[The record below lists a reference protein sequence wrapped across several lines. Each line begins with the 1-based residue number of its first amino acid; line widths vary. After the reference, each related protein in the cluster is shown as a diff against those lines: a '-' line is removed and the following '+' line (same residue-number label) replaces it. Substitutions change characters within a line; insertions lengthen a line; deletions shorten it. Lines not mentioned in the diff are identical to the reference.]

1 MRIAHADI
9 PKKNLTLLLLLV
21 AFALNTANVRAQ
33 YGDFDKWQTERDLR
47 NLKNEVQ
54 QLKIQETFRSA
65 DQSNLRSMQ
74 SHSDPFESLLIAK
87 RKQADVRLV
96 GAAIV
101 LAGLTIAVGLCVGL
115 VLRKPTTPGFQQHEA
130 RRTSFG
136 VASIV
141 FSIVSF
147 LASFA
152 YGGGGTV
159 SGGIVSGCLDPL
171 FFIGLPF
178 GIYLLR
184 SRAKSDE
191 TISQTMP
198 IAANSQRIVVTPS
211 RTPLKVRRTPRRHPI
226 WHPKSSIAPSSTSPV
241 SETSIDRLQP
251 EVLEHCDQAEPTAT
265 QPNVESIS
273 TSCESSER
281 PLVIAPTA
289 HSESLDSEK
298 VENGTT
304 QPTDNVA
311 DRLPSPELNQ
321 ESHGN
326 SAPLSAPVPTSGA
339 NLQWAAVIG
348 WIVAASLLIALVVV
362 SFDSRR
368 KGKPSST
375 KAPST
380 AVNYPPVESTTIAFT
395 NSGFIPPTISAEP
408 TQSSPPTPIPPISPQ
423 LVVSNRSVPTVA
435 PPSGLDRVPAQER
448 SLRSLGNLPQ
458 FNTAAEYR
466 EFGVTQFEVKNY
478 GSAIEAFSAGIS
490 RASSSEQLLGQLQG
504 DRAAAYLELGE
515 YRKAIDACTTLIN
528 SMPRNAS
535 AYRCRANAYQRLG
548 KSREAKLNRDI
559 ERELLKENLERKRL
573 PSLLDRE

>member
-1 MRIAHADI
+1 M
-9 PKKNLTLLLLLV
+9 LV
-21 AFALNTANVRAQ
+21 AFAVNTANARAQ
-33 YGDFDKWQTERDLR
+33 YSDFDKWQTERDLR
-47 NLKNEVQ
+47 NLKHEVQ
-54 QLKIQETFRSA
+54 QLKIQESFRSA
-65 DQSNLRSMQ
+65 NQSSLPSIQ

-87 RKQADVRLV
+87 REQADVHLV

-115 VLRKPTTPGFQQHEA
+115 VLRNPATTGFQQSEA
-130 RRTSFG
+130 RRASFG

-141 FSIVSF
+141 FSVVSF

-152 YGGGGTV
+152 YSGGGTV

-184 SRAKSDE
+184 NRTKTQE
-191 TISQTMP
+191 TISRTMP

-211 RTPLKVRRTPRRHPI
+211 RTPLKVRRTPRQHPI
-226 WHPKSSIAPSSTSPV
+226 WHPKPSITPSSASPV
-241 SETSIDRLQP
+241 SEDSIDRPLSDVLEPCDRAESSPLQP
-251 EVLEHCDQAEPTAT
+251 SGDSSSP
-265 QPNVESIS
+265 
-273 TSCESSER
+273 SCESSQR
-281 PLVIAPTA
+281 SLMLAPTV
-289 HSESLDSEK
+289 HSESLDSENMQ
-298 VENGTT
+298 NGTI

-311 DRLPSPELNQ
+311 DRLPSPEINQ
-321 ESHGN
+321 KSQGN
-326 SAPLSAPVPTSGA
+326 SAPPSAPVPTSGA

-348 WIVAASLLIALVVV
+348 WIVAAGLLIALVVV
-362 SFDSRR
+362 SLDSRR

-395 NSGFIPPTISAEP
+395 NSEFIPPTISAEP
-408 TQSSPPTPIPPISPQ
+408 TQSSPPTPTPPISPQ